1 MTAKLLFH
9 TKNIGEKGDIVEIK
23 IWQVP
28 ESEDKHHGLKYSLVY
43 IKDGKR
49 IIGYDN
55 SEGKG
60 DHKHYKTKEYRYQFK
75 DIDGLINDFYNDINK
90 IKRGEL

>member
-9 TKNIGEKGDIVEIK
+9 TKNIGENGDIVEIK
-23 IWQVP
+23 IWRVP
-28 ESEDKHHGLKYSLVY
+28 ESKDKHHGLKYSLVY
-43 IKDGKR
+43 IKNGRR

-60 DHKHYKTKEYRYQFK
+60 DHKHYKTKEFIYQFR
-75 DIDGLINDFYNDINK
+75 DIDGLIKDFYDDIDK

>member
-9 TKNIGEKGDIVEIK
+9 TKNIGEKGD
-23 IWQVP
+23 
-28 ESEDKHHGLKYSLVY
+28 HKY
-43 IKDGKR
+43 
-49 IIGYDN
+49 
-55 SEGKG
+55 
-60 DHKHYKTKEYRYQFK
+60 YKTKEYRYQFK